1 MIGRRV
7 GTSSSSQSETLF
19 GLFDFPRIGCAIRV
33 PLQALV
39 TSRGVRLR
47 GHANCRK
54 CHEVEQS
61 LHGSWYSMS
70 EPVISDVLSNPSFK
84 RADLHCHSRF
94 SVFKYFRRANTRD
107 CYNAPEDVYRIAKER
122 GMSFVTLTD
131 HDSIDGALYLL
142 NKYPDMTDFFIGEE
156 VETYFPETGQR
167 IHVGVWGLNEAQHR
181 ELQRLRPNIR
191 EMVPYMKA
199 QRMIFGVNHLFQ
211 NYRMK
216 NVAARYIAEL
226 MEMFDIFE
234 AMNGAMASFH
244 NKMVQQLVTTVE
256 KGGRH
261 ASMIGG
267 SDAHTLKHVAKVHTV
282 SKGETVPEF
291 LENIRSGD
299 CFAWGSEMR
308 FRELIADIYLLTIAY
323 NTQARADLMSQD
335 YSVADKTMQLAGRLA
350 SIPAAISGL
359 PAAITS
365 LNYLKQIV
373 VTKGI
378 SMRFEKLVEKIQP
391 GLK

>member
-1 MIGRRV
+1 MNDAA
-7 GTSSSSQSETLF
+7 SSE
-19 GLFDFPRIGCAIRV
+19 
-33 PLQALV
+33 
-39 TSRGVRLR
+39 
-47 GHANCRK
+47 
-54 CHEVEQS
+54 
-61 LHGSWYSMS
+61 
-70 EPVISDVLSNPSFK
+70 VLSDPALR

-122 GMSFVTLTD
+122 GMHFVTLTD

-142 NKYPDMTDFFIGEE
+142 NKHPDLTDFFIGEE

-167 IHVGVWGLNEAQHR
+167 IHVGVWDLNEEQHR
-181 ELQRLRPNIR
+181 EIQRLRRNIR
-191 EMVPYMKA
+191 ELVPYMKQ
-199 QRMIFGVNHLFQ
+199 QRLLFGVNHLFQ

-226 MEMFDIFE
+226 LSMFDVFE
-234 AMNGAMASFH
+234 VLNGAMASFH
-244 NKMVQQLVTTVE
+244 NKMVQQLMTELQTH
-256 KGGRH
+256 GRRI
-261 ASMIGG
+261 SMIGG

-282 SKGETVPEF
+282 ARGETTQEF
-291 LENIRSGD
+291 LENVRRGD

-308 FRELIADIYLLTIAY
+308 FSELITDIYLLILAY
-323 NTQARADLMSQD
+323 HGQTRADLLSTE
-335 YSVADKTMQLAGRLA
+335 YTATDKAIQLAGRIA
-350 SIPAAISGL
+350 SVPTAIAGI

-378 SMRFEKLVEKIQP
+378 SMRFAKLVDEIRP
-391 GLK
+391 GLR

>member
-1 MIGRRV
+1 
-7 GTSSSSQSETLF
+7 
-19 GLFDFPRIGCAIRV
+19 
-33 PLQALV
+33 
-39 TSRGVRLR
+39 
-47 GHANCRK
+47 
-54 CHEVEQS
+54 
-61 LHGSWYSMS
+61 MS
-70 EPVISDVLSNPSFK
+70 DTTTVQILSDPNVK
-84 RADLHCHSRF
+84 RADLHCHSRY

-122 GMSFVTLTD
+122 GMSYVTLTD

-142 NKYPDMTDFFIGEE
+142 NKFPDMNDFFIGEE

-167 IHVGVWGLNEAQHR
+167 IHIGVWDLTELQHR
-181 ELQRLRPNIR
+181 EIQRLRRDIR
-191 EMVPYMKA
+191 ELVPYMRSEKL
-199 QRMIFGVNHLFQ
+199 IFGVNHLFQ

-226 MEMFDIFE
+226 LEMFDIFE
-234 AMNGAMASFH
+234 ALNGAMASFH
-244 NKMVQQLVTTVE
+244 NKMVQQLVNSVW
-256 KGGRH
+256 KRGRR
-261 ASMIGG
+261 ASMVGG

-282 SKGETVPEF
+282 SKGETVTEF
-291 LENIRSGD
+291 LENIRAGD

-308 FRELIADIYLLTIAY
+308 FRELVADIYLLTIAY
-323 NTQARADLMSQD
+323 NSEARADLMSQD
-335 YSVADKTMQLAGRLA
+335 YSVADKTMQLAARLA

-378 SMRFEKLVEKIQP
+378 SMRFDKLIEEIRP